1 MAIVVHNTLWENIP
15 VADEIK
21 PYIIHTVEL
30 RYMLEEEVEYQ
41 VFHRA
46 QAQIFLFKAAGGR
59 RWRQAPAS
67 GQDQIHILF
76 STTAMARSWTHD

>member
-30 RYMLEEEVEYQ
+30 RHMPEEEVEYQ

-46 QAQIFLFKAAGGR
+46 QAQIFLFKAATSTSLWTG
-59 RWRQAPAS
+59 PNPHS
-67 GQDQIHILF
+67 LF
-76 STTAMARSWTHD
+76 HNSNGAVLDT